1 VVGRQVT
8 LGVSTKTG
16 QQPTD
21 GQWTFGDGSTGNGVN
36 VRHTWQSIGTF
47 QVSVDATFP
56 DGQVVRAFTQVSVR
70 GLRTVTVSA
79 SVSGDGFIRMGP
91 SGSPLCP
98 PTCSR
103 DFTEGTVVKLLAIEG
118 NLTNLDSWGGAC
130 AGSNDTCNLTVPAD
144 PVQVSASYSP
154 GVDLALTSQRSDIP
168 GDAGVGGGRIDVSDG
183 RSCVV
188 CVLQYPANITIT
200 IKAVPNAG
208 FHFTG
213 WEGFCSQAGLGPCSI
228 FLDFDPDQIAFFTPD
243 GQIAPNAVPPPQ
255 RPSARRRRAWRP
267 AS

>member
-1 VVGRQVT
+1 
-8 LGVSTKTG
+8 VSTTTG
-16 QQPTD
+16 PQPVG
-21 GQWTFGDGSTGNGVN
+21 GQWTFGDGSTGNGVS
-36 VRHTWQSIGTF
+36 VRHTWNSVATF
-47 QVSVDATFP
+47 QVSVDAAFP

-98 PTCSR
+98 PTCAQ
-103 DFTEGTVVKLLAIEG
+103 DFTEGSVVKLLAIEG

-130 AGSNDTCNLTVPAD
+130 GGVGSNEICNLTVPAS

-154 GVDLALTSQRSDIP
+154 GVDLALTSAREDIP
-168 GDAGVGGGRIDVSDG
+168 GDAGIGGGRINVSDG

-188 CVLQYPANITIT
+188 CVLKYPANITIT
-200 IKAVPNAG
+200 ITAVPDPG

-213 WEGFCSQAGLGPCSI
+213 WEGFCSQAGLGPCTL
-228 FLDFDPDQIAFFTPD
+228 FLDFDPDQIAFFLPNGQVAPVAVAPAQRTP
-243 GQIAPNAVPPPQ
+243 AV
-255 RPSARRRRAWRP
+255 RRRRRVGRP